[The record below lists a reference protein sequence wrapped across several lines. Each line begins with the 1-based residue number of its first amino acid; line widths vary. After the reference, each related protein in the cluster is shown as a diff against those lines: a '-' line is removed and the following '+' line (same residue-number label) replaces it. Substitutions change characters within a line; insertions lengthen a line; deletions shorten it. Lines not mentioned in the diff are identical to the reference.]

1 MEKKGYKNFVA
12 VDTGGNHLTVLAS
25 KNGQVFSVCLPDC
38 AMKHSVS
45 VMPAVDAA
53 LQKAD
58 LRLEECDFFSAVV
71 GAGSFTGIR
80 IGISI
85 VKGFCLAF
93 GKPALP
99 VTSFEVLAYNQ
110 AFLRGRPRRLLQP

>member
-1 MEKKGYKNFVA
+1 LKNFLA
-12 VDTGGNHLTVLAS
+12 VDTSSDYLTVVAV
-25 KNGQVFSVCLPDC
+25 KDGKATTTYIPDC

-71 GAGSFTGIR
+71 GAGSA
-80 IGISI
+80 
-85 VKGFCLAF
+85 AF
-93 GKPALP
+93 VDVDPGVTVLGNPAAPLK
-99 VTSFEVLAYNQ
+99 
-110 AFLRGRPRRLLQP
+110 